1 MHLQHKLHTCRVLRW
16 SWLHKLSTLNACFA
30 CVVLPVQGTTVA
42 SCRQTAEG
50 NKAHPSS
57 QWLDKLW
64 DVVTSLHRESSRF
77 SPNPD
82 QILPQLLHGFLLIRL
97 VGGHLA
103 SFNFCTSQH
112 ALTSQSLER
121 LSADAPCRLAEVG
134 CMCMTDS
141 ATCQEGT
148 GSKLGDAVAEAL
160 QAEQPAN
167 RCSSAD

>member
-1 MHLQHKLHTCRVLRW
+1 MLNVAPATIHDLAAHLPAAW
-16 SWLHKLSTLNACFA
+16 A
-30 CVVLPVQGTTVA
+30 GDI
-42 SCRQTAEG
+42 CRQTAED

-57 QWLDKLW
+57 QWLDKFW
-64 DVVTSLHRESSRF
+64 TVVTLLPRESSRI

-82 QILPQLLHGFLLIRL
+82 QNLPQLLRGFKLIRL
-97 VGGHLA
+97 VDGQLA

-112 ALTSQSLER
+112 ALTVQLLEQ

-141 ATCQEGT
+141 ASCQEGT

-160 QAEQPAN
+160 QAAAARKQVQLS
-167 RCSSAD
+167 RLISK